1 MPCDEIILNKIEIR
15 AANVEMLADAIAALP
30 EVDRQ
35 VLVRSANTMSM
46 LRLAERIINSGFV
59 FVPAGQEF
67 LADKVK
73 QEYSRQAVQA
83 AARKFNWRIQENPRA
98 KNKLTATKRV

>member
-46 LRLAERIINSGFV
+46 LRIAERIINSGFV

-67 LADKVK
+67 LADKIK
-73 QEYSRQAVQA
+73 QEYSRQAIRY
-83 AARKFNWRIQENPRA
+83 AARKFNWRLQEKPG
-98 KNKLTATKRV
+98 NKMTAIKRV